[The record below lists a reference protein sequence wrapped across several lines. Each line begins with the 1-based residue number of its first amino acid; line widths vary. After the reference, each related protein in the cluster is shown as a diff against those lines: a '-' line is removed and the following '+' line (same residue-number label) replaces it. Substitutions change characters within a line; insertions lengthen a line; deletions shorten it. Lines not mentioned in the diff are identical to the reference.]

1 MTMRPKTTRS
11 DAVISES
18 MTDLT
23 TPGVVVELDPDEA
36 ELYGPFLDDALDEET
51 AWDSNADL

>member
-1 MTMRPKTTRS
+1 MSPKTTRS

-18 MTDLT
+18 MADFT

-36 ELYGPFLDDALDEET
+36 ELYGPFLEDALDEET
-51 AWDSNADL
+51 AWDSNSDL

>member
-1 MTMRPKTTRS
+1 MSPKTTRS

-18 MTDLT
+18 MTELT
-23 TPGVVVELDPDEA
+23 MPGVMVELDPDEA

-51 AWDSNADL
+51 AWDANADL

>member
-1 MTMRPKTTRS
+1 MSPKTRRT

-23 TPGVVVELDPDEA
+23 TPGAVVELDPDEA
-36 ELYGPFLDDALDEET
+36 ELYGPFLEDALDEST